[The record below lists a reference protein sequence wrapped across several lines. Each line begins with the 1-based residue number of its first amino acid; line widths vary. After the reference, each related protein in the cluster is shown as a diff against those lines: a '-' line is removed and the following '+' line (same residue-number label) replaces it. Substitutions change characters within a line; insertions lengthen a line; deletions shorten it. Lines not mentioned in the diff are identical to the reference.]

1 MQYPSRQLVP
11 MIFTRGSIASAANS
25 ACPHHGSVTAML
37 TVTMAP
43 MNEIAHSTVRQ
54 RVGSARQA
62 TVFLL
67 AGVATD
73 MPTVLIDP
81 MRMKNNAK
89 DTV

>member
-11 MIFTRGSIASAANS
+11 MIFTRGSIASATNS
-25 ACPHHGSVTAML
+25 ACPRRGSATEML

-43 MNEIAHSTVRQ
+43 MNGIALSTVRQ
-54 RVGSARQA
+54 RVGSARPA

-73 MPTVLIDP
+73 MPTVLIDL
-81 MRMKNNAK
+81 MKMKNNAK
-89 DTV
+89 DMV